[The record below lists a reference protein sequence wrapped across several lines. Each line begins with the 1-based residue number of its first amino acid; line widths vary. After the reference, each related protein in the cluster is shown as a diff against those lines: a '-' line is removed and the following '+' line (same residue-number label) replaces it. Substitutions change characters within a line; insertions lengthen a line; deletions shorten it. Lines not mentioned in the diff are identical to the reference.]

1 MTIPRPEYPRP
12 QFERENW
19 LCLNGKWQ
27 FEIDAADSGLER
39 GLLDRQLL
47 DKITVPFCPESAL
60 SGIGNQD
67 YLNAV
72 WYRRDIHIPDDW
84 HSDHVLL
91 HFQAVDYDTT
101 VWIDGMEV
109 GRHRGGFTPF
119 TIELSTQPGALLNL
133 IVRARDTHTEPQ
145 PRGKQAMAF
154 KGSGAIYCRTTGIW
168 QTVWMEPVSGTRL
181 QRPRITPDV
190 AGSRFLI
197 EQSILRSH
205 PGLKLTAKLLSKGK
219 PISEVSVETG
229 YDFSPTLIL
238 EVPESQKQLWSPQSP
253 HLYDI
258 ELVLTRNDEIIDLAR
273 SYAGLRSV
281 AIHGKVI
288 KINGESVFQRLVLD
302 QGYYPDGIMTAPDDT
317 ALIEDIK
324 LSQAVGFN
332 GARLH
337 QKVFEERFLFHADR
351 LGYLIWGE
359 FADWGCRGFGPG
371 DGEHQKPGPDYITQW
386 LEVVQRDYS
395 HPSIIGWCPLNE
407 TWQGLSDQITALD
420 DVTRGMFL
428 AAKAVDST
436 RPVLDT
442 SGYSH
447 RVPEADIYDSHDY
460 VQDVEV
466 FRAHHADTGAGAPF
480 INKRARP
487 VGPALEFSLPYN
499 GQPFFVSEFGGIWW
513 NPDVND
519 GEDSWGYGERPVSI
533 EEFYERFEGLCGV
546 LLDDDSMFGYCYT
559 QLTDIFQEQN
569 GIYRFD
575 RTAKFDTKR
584 LHEIQSRQ
592 AAIEQGY

>member
-72 WYRRDIHIPDDW
+72 WYRRDIRIPDDW
-84 HSDHVLL
+84 HCDHVLL

-229 YDFSPTLIL
+229 YDFRS
-238 EVPESQKQLWSPQSP
+238 EERRVGKECRSRWSPY
-253 HLYDI
+253 H
-258 ELVLTRNDEIIDLAR
+258 
-273 SYAGLRSV
+273 
-281 AIHGKVI
+281 
-288 KINGESVFQRLVLD
+288 
-302 QGYYPDGIMTAPDDT
+302 
-317 ALIEDIK
+317 
-324 LSQAVGFN
+324 
-332 GARLH
+332 
-337 QKVFEERFLFHADR
+337 
-351 LGYLIWGE
+351 
-359 FADWGCRGFGPG
+359 
-371 DGEHQKPGPDYITQW
+371 
-386 LEVVQRDYS
+386 
-395 HPSIIGWCPLNE
+395 
-407 TWQGLSDQITALD
+407 
-420 DVTRGMFL
+420 
-428 AAKAVDST
+428 
-436 RPVLDT
+436 
-442 SGYSH
+442 
-447 RVPEADIYDSHDY
+447 
-460 VQDVEV
+460 
-466 FRAHHADTGAGAPF
+466 
-480 INKRARP
+480 
-487 VGPALEFSLPYN
+487 
-499 GQPFFVSEFGGIWW
+499 
-513 NPDVND
+513 
-519 GEDSWGYGERPVSI
+519 
-533 EEFYERFEGLCGV
+533 
-546 LLDDDSMFGYCYT
+546 
-559 QLTDIFQEQN
+559 
-569 GIYRFD
+569 
-575 RTAKFDTKR
+575 
-584 LHEIQSRQ
+584 
-592 AAIEQGY
+592 